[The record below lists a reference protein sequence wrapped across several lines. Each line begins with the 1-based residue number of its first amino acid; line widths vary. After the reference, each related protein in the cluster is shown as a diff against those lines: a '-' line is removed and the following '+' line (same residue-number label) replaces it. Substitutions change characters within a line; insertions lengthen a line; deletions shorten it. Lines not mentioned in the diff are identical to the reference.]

1 MLYQVRKVK
10 CLHSS
15 ALLLFVR
22 LILDGILG
30 VGMGCG
36 GVHVFT
42 CRFSVVDRR
51 LYTSFT
57 NLLIL
62 WPQYNTWALF
72 CWDSSSFG
80 STSFLFK
87 VLALHP
93 NSNAFTPL
101 LLGSYKRLDLQ
112 SPMQYLFARK
122 MLTFQKNCPSL
133 HSQCYILIYYKNRS
147 LTWAIPEDL
156 CRSSC

>member
-1 MLYQVRKVK
+1 MHMDKTGQYIRMHEEAQYLITMAWHLQLFYHLNEYKTKQINIMLYQVRKVK

-80 STSFLFK
+80 STSLLFK

-101 LLGSYKRLDLQ
+101 ILGSYKRLDLQ
-112 SPMQYLFARK
+112 SPM
-122 MLTFQKNCPSL
+122 
-133 HSQCYILIYYKNRS
+133 
-147 LTWAIPEDL
+147 
-156 CRSSC
+156 

>member
-1 MLYQVRKVK
+1 MHMEKTGQYIRMHESAQYLITMAGHLQLYYHFNEYKTKQINIMPYHVRKFK

-15 ALLLFVR
+15 AHLLFV
-22 LILDGILG
+22 LCVCVLG
-30 VGMGCG
+30 G
-36 GVHVFT
+36 GGHVFT

-101 LLGSYKRLDLQ
+101 ILGSYKRLDLQ
-112 SPMQYLFARK
+112 SPM
-122 MLTFQKNCPSL
+122 
-133 HSQCYILIYYKNRS
+133 
-147 LTWAIPEDL
+147 
-156 CRSSC
+156 